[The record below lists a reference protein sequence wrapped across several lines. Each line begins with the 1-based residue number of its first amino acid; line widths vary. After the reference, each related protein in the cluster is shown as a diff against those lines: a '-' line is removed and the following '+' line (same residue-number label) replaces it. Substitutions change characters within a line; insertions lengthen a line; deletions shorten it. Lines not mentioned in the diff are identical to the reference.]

1 MLPPEAPQHVKDEL
15 QSNETITW
23 IGQPSNK
30 LALKATAVV
39 LVAALLFIIFF
50 LKDFMG
56 FGRGANFFL
65 AFQGIGLVFTA
76 FGMIFCFMVLSAP
89 VRVWLYFKRTYYV
102 VTDKRYIVISGG
114 NKNRKVQQYDKKTVT
129 PLMSASF
136 LGVTNLVWRA
146 PGFYKDSDGD
156 SRQNTLTF
164 AGIEPREVFNITSE
178 TFPKLSEAVKTTS
191 PPR

>member
-1 MLPPEAPQHVKDEL
+1 MQPHEAPQHVKDEL
-15 QSNETITW
+15 LQGESITW
-23 IGQPSNK
+23 IGQPSNR

-39 LVAALLFIIFF
+39 LVAALLFVIFF

-56 FGRGANFFL
+56 FGRGVNFSL

-76 FGMIFCFMVLSAP
+76 FGLIFCTMALSAP
-89 VRVWLYFKRTYYV
+89 LRVWLYFKRTFYV
-102 VTDKRYIVISGG
+102 VTDKRYIVISGAK
-114 NKNRKVQQYDKKTVT
+114 NKRKVEQYDKKTMT

-136 LGVTNLVWRA
+136 LGVTNLVWQA

-178 TFPKLSEAVKTTS
+178 TFPKLSEAVKTM
-191 PPR
+191 PPRR

>member
-1 MLPPEAPQHVKDEL
+1 MQPHEAPQYVKDEL
-15 QSNETITW
+15 LQGESITW

-39 LVAALLFIIFF
+39 LVVALLFIIFF

-56 FGRGANFFL
+56 FGRGANFSL

-89 VRVWLYFKRTYYV
+89 VRVWLFFKRTFYV

-114 NKNRKVQQYDKKTVT
+114 KNNRKVEQYDKKTVT

-136 LGVTNLVWRA
+136 LGLTNLVWRA

-164 AGIEPREVFNITSE
+164 AGIEPREVYNITSE
-178 TFPKLSEAVKTTS
+178 TFPKLSEAVKTMP

>member
-1 MLPPEAPQHVKDEL
+1 MLPTEAPQYVKDEL
-15 QSNETITW
+15 LQGESITW

-30 LALKATAVV
+30 LALKATALV
-39 LVAALLFIIFF
+39 LVAALLFIVFF

-56 FGRGANFFL
+56 FGRGANFSL
-65 AFQGIGLVFTA
+65 AFQGIGLLFTA

-89 VRVWLYFKRTYYV
+89 VRVWLFFKRTFYV
-102 VTDKRYIVISGG
+102 VTDKRYIVISGDK
-114 NKNRKVQQYDKKTVT
+114 NNRKVEQYDKKTMT

-136 LGVTNLVWRA
+136 LGLTNLVWRA

-178 TFPKLSEAVKTTS
+178 TFPKLSEAVKTTT

>member
-1 MLPPEAPQHVKDEL
+1 MLPTEAPQYVKDEL
-15 QSNETITW
+15 LQGESITW

-30 LALKATAVV
+30 LALKATALV
-39 LVAALLFIIFF
+39 LVAALLFIVFF

-56 FGRGANFFL
+56 FGRGANFSL
-65 AFQGIGLVFTA
+65 AFQGIGLLFTA

-89 VRVWLYFKRTYYV
+89 VRVWLFFKRTFYV
-102 VTDKRYIVISGG
+102 VTDKRYIVISGDK
-114 NKNRKVQQYDKKTVT
+114 NNRKVEQYDKKTMT

-136 LGVTNLVWRA
+136 LGLTNLVWRA